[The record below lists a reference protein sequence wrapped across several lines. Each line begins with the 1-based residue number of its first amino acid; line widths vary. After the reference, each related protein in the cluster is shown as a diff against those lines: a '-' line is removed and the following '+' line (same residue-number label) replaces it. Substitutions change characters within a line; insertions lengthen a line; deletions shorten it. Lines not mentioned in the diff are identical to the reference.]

1 MDGAVIGLIGTVVG
15 AVSGVLGTLITI
27 RLGGAEQRR
36 TQNDQSE
43 RQGRSSAYSAL
54 VTACSRT
61 YRVGYAAHA
70 TLQAEG
76 HQQSPNDAETLEEF
90 RSAVEEALEAVSVVK
105 LHGPNGIACAADNLA
120 SAMSGWR
127 SEVELLADGRGDD
140 QRASE
145 AIELYE
151 ELEDRFIALGRETLS
166 GVPARP

>member
-15 AVSGVLGTLITI
+15 AVSGVLGTLATI

-43 RQGRSSAYSAL
+43 RQGRTSAYSAL
-54 VTACSRT
+54 ITACSRI
-61 YRVGYAAHA
+61 YRVGYATHA
-70 TLQAEG
+70 ALQAEG
-76 HQQSPNDAETLEEF
+76 PNDPEMLGEF
-90 RSAVEEALEAVSVVK
+90 RAAIEEALEAVSVVK
-105 LHGPNGIACAADNLA
+105 LHGPNGIARAADNLA
-120 SAMSGWR
+120 SAMSSWR